1 MTPELITL
9 ALAIFAL
16 IATGRVRRNQRQF
29 DPAAAGVDWSRDATT
44 PAPATLAAAAGIT
57 VVGFMFVGGPF
68 AALTAA
74 VLSLIV
80 LVARRNRLA
89 LVLAATIVCVGWAAV
104 SGLIIAL
111 EWRYDYANGPD
122 WPLRFA
128 WAAPITWMVVAAVST
143 QVLMSVLAPTR
154 IASEDF
160 TSTGSTQ
167 GESTGTSP
175 SAHPE

>member
-1 MTPELITL
+1 
-9 ALAIFAL
+9 
-16 IATGRVRRNQRQF
+16 
-29 DPAAAGVDWSRDATT
+29 
-44 PAPATLAAAAGIT
+44 
-57 VVGFMFVGGPF
+57 MFVGGPF

-89 LVLAATIVCVGWAAV
+89 RVLAAAIVCVGWAAV

-122 WPLRFA
+122 WPLHFA

-143 QVLMSVLAPTR
+143 QVLMSVLAPAR
-154 IASEDF
+154 VAPEDLRP
-160 TSTGSTQ
+160 TESTL

-175 SAHPE
+175 DAHPE